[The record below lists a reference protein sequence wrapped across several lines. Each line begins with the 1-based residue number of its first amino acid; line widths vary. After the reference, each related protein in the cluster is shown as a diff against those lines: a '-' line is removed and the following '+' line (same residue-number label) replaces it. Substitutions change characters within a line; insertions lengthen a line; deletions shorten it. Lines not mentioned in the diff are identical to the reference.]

1 MPFPPLIFLFS
12 HCLLSQSVDLQP
24 LDPCPLSTLY
34 LFRPHLEF
42 QDRKHGKDQEQHHK
56 EGETAV
62 NALPL
67 R

>member
-24 LDPCPLSTLY
+24 LGPCPLSTLY

-42 QDRKHGKDQEQHHK
+42 QDREHGKDQEQHH
-56 EGETAV
+56 
-62 NALPL
+62 
-67 R
+67 